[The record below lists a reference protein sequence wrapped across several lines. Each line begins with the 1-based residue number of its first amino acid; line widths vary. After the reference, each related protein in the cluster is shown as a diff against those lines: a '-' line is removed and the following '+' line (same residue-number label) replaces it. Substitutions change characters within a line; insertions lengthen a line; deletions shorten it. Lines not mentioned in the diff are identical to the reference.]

1 MKSMYISKIAASLG
15 LAAVLLTSCG
25 SKDKNAELNDL
36 KAKRS
41 ELDGQI
47 ASLEKEL
54 GITNAAKTR
63 KVVTTDVV
71 TAPFKHCIEIQ
82 GTVDAENNVVVAPQ
96 IPGLVTKIYVNEGDA
111 VQAGQLLAETDNSA
125 YAAQIAAI
133 QPQLE
138 LAKDVFLRQER
149 LWEQK
154 IGSEVQYLQ
163 AKTQVDALTKQ
174 ISAIQA
180 QIELT
185 KVKAPISGVV
195 DHIGARVG
203 QFATAQNPDPCFRIV
218 NLASLKVKSEVA
230 ETYANKVKKG
240 NKVMLYF
247 PDISTE
253 IEGSISFTAKFIS
266 PMSRTFTAEA
276 SLSGSNEMLRP
287 NMVSI
292 MKIVDYENPAAI
304 LAPLNIIQNE
314 NNMQYVYVAVNE
326 NGVLTARR
334 RAITVGQVYAGNAEL
349 TSGLSIGD
357 KLIITGYAELTEGM
371 AIEL

>member
-15 LAAVLLTSCG
+15 IAAVLLASCG

-54 GITNAAKTR
+54 GITNAVKAR

-71 TAPFKHCIEIQ
+71 TAPFKHCVEIQ

-96 IPGLVTKIYVNEGDA
+96 IPGLVTKIYVQEGDA

-163 AKTQVDALTKQ
+163 AKTQVDALAKQ
-174 ISAIQA
+174 INAIQA

-185 KVKAPISGVV
+185 KVKAPINGVV

-218 NLASLKVKSEVA
+218 NLNSLKVKSEVA
-230 ETYANKVKKG
+230 ESYANKVKKG
-240 NKVMLYF
+240 NKVLLYF
-247 PDISTE
+247 PDIATE
-253 IEGSISFTAKFIS
+253 VEGSISFTAKFIS
-266 PMSRTFTAEA
+266 PMTRTFTAEA
-276 SLSGSNEMLRP
+276 ILTGSNELLRP

-314 NNMQYVYVAVNE
+314 NNLQYVYVAVNE

-334 RAITVGQVYAGNAEL
+334 RAVTVGQVYAGNAEL

-357 KLIITGYAELTEGM
+357 KLITTGYAELTEGM

>member
-71 TAPFKHCIEIQ
+71 TAPFKHCVEIQ

-240 NKVMLYF
+240 NKVLLYF
-247 PDISTE
+247 PDIATE

-266 PMSRTFTAEA
+266 PMTRTFTAEA
-276 SLSGSNEMLRP
+276 MLSGSNEMLRP

-314 NNMQYVYVAVNE
+314 NNLQYVYVAVNE

-357 KLIITGYAELTEGM
+357 KLITTGYAELTEGM

>member
-1 MKSMYISKIAASLG
+1 MKLMHISKITASLVLG
-15 LAAVLLTSCG
+15 AALLASCG
-25 SKDKNAELNDL
+25 PKDKNTELNEL

-47 ASLEKEL
+47 SALEKEL
-54 GITNAAKTR
+54 GITNAVKAR
-63 KVVTTDVV
+63 KIMTTDVV
-71 TAPFKHCIEIQ
+71 AAPFKHCVEIQ

-96 IPGLVTKIYVNEGDA
+96 IPGLVTKIYVSEGDA
-111 VQAGQLLAETDNSA
+111 VTAGQLLAETDNSA

-133 QPQLE
+133 QPQLD
-138 LAKDVFLRQER
+138 LAKDVFQRQQR

-163 AKTQVDALTKQ
+163 AKTQVDALNKQ
-174 ISAIQA
+174 INAIQA

-185 KVKAPISGVV
+185 KVKAPINGIV
-195 DHIGARVG
+195 DQVGARVG
-203 QFATAQNPDPCFRIV
+203 QFATAQNPEPCFRIV
-218 NLASLKVKSEVA
+218 NLASLKVKAEVA

-240 NKVMLYF
+240 NKVLLYF
-247 PDISTE
+247 PDIATE

-266 PMSRTFTAEA
+266 PMTRTFTAEA
-276 SLSGSNEMLRP
+276 TLTGSNELLRP
-287 NMVSI
+287 NMVSV

-304 LAPLNIIQNE
+304 LAPLNLIQNE

-334 RAITVGQVYAGNAEL
+334 RAVTVGQVYAGNAEL
-349 TSGLSIGD
+349 TSGLSLGD
-357 KLIITGYAELTEGM
+357 KLITTGYAELTEGM

>member
-15 LAAVLLTSCG
+15 LAAVLLASCG
-25 SKDKNAELNDL
+25 SKDKNAELNEL

-71 TAPFKHCIEIQ
+71 TAPFKHCVEIQ

-96 IPGLVTKIYVNEGDA
+96 IPGLVTNIYVKEGDA
-111 VQAGQLLAETDNSA
+111 VVKDQLLAETDNSA

-138 LAKDVFLRQER
+138 LAKDVFQRQQR

-163 AKTQVDALTKQ
+163 AKTQVEALTKQ
-174 ISAIQA
+174 INAIQA

-185 KVKAPISGVV
+185 KVKAPIAGIV
-195 DHIGARVG
+195 DHIGARLG

-240 NKVMLYF
+240 NKVLLYF
-247 PDISTE
+247 PDIATE

-266 PMSRTFTAEA
+266 PMTRTFTAEA
-276 SLSGSNEMLRP
+276 LLSGSNELLRP

-304 LAPLNIIQNE
+304 LVPLNIIQNE
-314 NNMQYVYVAVNE
+314 NNTQFVYVAVNE

-334 RAITVGQVYAGNAEL
+334 RTITVGQVYGGNAEL
-349 TSGLSIGD
+349 TSGLTIGD
-357 KLIITGYAELTEGM
+357 KLITTGYAELTEGM

>member
-15 LAAVLLTSCG
+15 IAAVLLASCG
-25 SKDKNAELNDL
+25 SKDKNAELKDL

-41 ELDGQI
+41 QLDGQI

-54 GITNAAKTR
+54 GITNAAKAR
-63 KVVTTDVV
+63 KVMTTDVV
-71 TAPFKHCIEIQ
+71 ASPFKHCVEIQ
-82 GTVDAENNVVVAPQ
+82 GTVDAENNIVVAPQ
-96 IPGLVTKIYVNEGDA
+96 IPGLVTKIYVQEGDA
-111 VQAGQLLAETDNSA
+111 VEVGQLLAETDNSA
-125 YAAQIAAI
+125 YAAQVAAI

-138 LAKDVFLRQER
+138 LAMDVFQRQER

-154 IGSEVQYLQ
+154 IGSEVQFLQ

-174 ISAIQA
+174 IQAIQA
-180 QIELT
+180 QMELT
-185 KVKAPISGVV
+185 KVKSPIDGIV
-195 DHIGARVG
+195 DHIGARIG

-218 NLASLKVKSEVA
+218 NLNSLKVKSEVA
-230 ETYANKVKKG
+230 ETYGNKVKKG
-240 NKVMLYF
+240 NKVLLYF
-247 PDISTE
+247 PDIATE
-253 IEGSISFTAKFIS
+253 VEGTISFTAKFIS
-266 PMSRTFTAEA
+266 PMTRTFTAEA
-276 SLSGSNEMLRP
+276 TLSGSNESLRP

-314 NNMQYVYVAVNE
+314 NNLQYVYVAVNE

-334 RAITVGQVYAGNAEL
+334 RAVTVGQVYAGSAEL
-349 TSGLSIGD
+349 TGGLSIGD
-357 KLIITGYAELTEGM
+357 KLITTGYAELTEGM